1 VLVPYLPCANHVSKC
16 LMAPRIL
23 EACNQ
28 KLESSKC
35 KYHAIHFNFDE
46 EGAPTMAIDEASPHP
61 IVVTDGE
68 GYQLEM
74 NHQPSNV
81 EIPGHSHQN

>member
-1 VLVPYLPCANHVSKC
+1 
-16 LMAPRIL
+16 MAPRIL